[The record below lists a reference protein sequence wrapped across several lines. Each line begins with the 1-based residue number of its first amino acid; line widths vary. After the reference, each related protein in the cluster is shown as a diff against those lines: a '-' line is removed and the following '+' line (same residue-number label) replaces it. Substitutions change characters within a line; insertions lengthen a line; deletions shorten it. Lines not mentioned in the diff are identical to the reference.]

1 MSVFPNELMERLA
14 REGVLAVLVIE
25 REEDAVPLAR
35 ALVAGGIRVV
45 ELTLRTPVALKAM
58 ERIRQE
64 VPELMV
70 GVGTILTPDQAE
82 QVRNL
87 GAAFGVA
94 PGLNPRVVRAALEC
108 GLPFA
113 PGVCTPSEV
122 ELALEQGCRLMK
134 LFPAEPLGGLSYLR
148 TLSSPFVHLGVRFIP
163 LGGLHQ
169 GNAESY
175 LKEPLVTA
183 LGGSWIAPK
192 DRIDARDWEGIRRNA
207 AAASQMVA
215 AVRGAGAQG

>member
-1 MSVFPNELMERLA
+1 MDVFPKDLMERLHQ
-14 REGVLAVLVIE
+14 EGVMAVLVIE
-25 REEDAVPLAR
+25 RVEDAVPLAR
-35 ALVAGGIRVV
+35 ALSGGGIRVI
-45 ELTLRTPVALKAM
+45 ELTLRTQAALEAM
-58 ERIRQE
+58 GRIRNE
-64 VPELMV
+64 VPEMLV
-70 GVGTILTPDQAE
+70 GVGTILTPEQAIA
-82 QVRNL
+82 VKSL

-94 PGLNPRVVRAALEC
+94 PGLNPRVVKAAVEC

-134 LFPAEPLGGLSYLR
+134 LFPSEPLGGLSYLR

-163 LGGLHQ
+163 LGGVHQ

-175 LKEPLVTA
+175 LREHLVTA

-192 DRIDARDWEGIRRNA
+192 DRIDARDWESIRRNA
-207 AAASQMVA
+207 MQATQTVA
-215 AVRGAGAQG
+215 CVRGGLGA